1 MAMSSAPATTETV
14 QPGSAKFTY
23 GHLFVLIG
31 ATLGV
36 IAFVWMFI
44 TMKKKKPGNGGFYS

>member
-1 MAMSSAPATTETV
+1 MPTAAAPTV

-31 ATLGV
+31 AVLGV
-36 IAFVWMFI
+36 VAFVWMFM
-44 TMKKKKPGNGGFYS
+44 TMKKKKPGNGLVYA